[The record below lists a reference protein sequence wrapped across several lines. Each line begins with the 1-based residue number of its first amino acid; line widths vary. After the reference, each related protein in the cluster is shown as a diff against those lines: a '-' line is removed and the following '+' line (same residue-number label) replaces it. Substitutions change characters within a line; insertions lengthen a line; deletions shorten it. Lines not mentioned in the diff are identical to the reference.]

1 MLKLRS
7 CAGAAT
13 PLGNLGS
20 PLGAT
25 FTFGEGEFQR
35 HLAEMQTLDAATFLA
50 GPAGPS
56 EALQAPARQPS
67 RLGPARLHDEMP
79 QQAAAAV
86 SPGVPTAVP
95 DQSGLCLQ

>member
-1 MLKLRS
+1 MCKLRP

-35 HLAEMQTLDAATFLA
+35 HLAEMQTMDAATFLA
-50 GPAGPS
+50 GPAGTG

-67 RLGPARLHDEMP
+67 RLGPVRQHDMPELPPGASSPMPPAALHD
-79 QQAAAAV
+79 Q
-86 SPGVPTAVP
+86 PGH
-95 DQSGLCLQ
+95 Q